1 MVRKKSVSQVK
12 SWGCPVCPWQ
22 AYSLRGVA
30 QHLAMKRDKVHEA
43 WRVEHELPEDH
54 VALTESMKI
63 TWKIMDMLR
72 ECAEGRI

>member
-1 MVRKKSVSQVK
+1 MVRKKSVSHVK

-22 AYSLRGVA
+22 VYFLRGVA

-43 WRVEHELPEDH
+43 WRVEHKLPEGH
-54 VALTESMKI
+54 VPLPDSMKI

-72 ECAEGRI
+72 ECAEGKI